1 MTKDQVYKSEDIYK
15 DIENLNRNK
24 NSNNDIRKMRLKIM
38 DINGYLKKH
47 KNNKISK
54 NINELEC
61 TPLLFIIAEKNIFS
75 DTDALNYLKVDLK
88 NFDTELDNYKEN
100 VNELKLKNSKL
111 QGKARS
117 EFKKRNFSEFF
128 SSNQNILNFKTKPIL
143 KVKVVKKIEKY
154 DK

>member
-47 KNNKISK
+47 KNNKISN

>member
-1 MTKDQVYKSEDIYK
+1 
-15 DIENLNRNK
+15 
-24 NSNNDIRKMRLKIM
+24 MRLKIM